1 MYHARGFRPLV
12 SRVLG
17 RGYRLIAA
25 KTFLIDTDFAEF
37 LCAQFV
43 NELTKYLF
51 EIVVRRDFLNQKFL
65 RRGDGQ
71 LAEKNLPERG

>member
-17 RGYRLIAA
+17 RGYRSHRS
-25 KTFLIDTDFAEF
+25 KTFLIDTDFAEL

-43 NELTKYLF
+43 NELAKYLF
-51 EIVVRRDFLNQKFL
+51 EIVVRRDFLNQQFL

>member
-17 RGYRLIAA
+17 RGYRSH
-25 KTFLIDTDFAEF
+25 
-37 LCAQFV
+37 
-43 NELTKYLF
+43 
-51 EIVVRRDFLNQKFL
+51 
-65 RRGDGQ
+65 RGDGQ